1 MCPHMVQVSEWP
13 VQTGDGLGALCL
25 QRRGHFLPGCFP
37 RFHFKLPPPPPTQ
50 EGLWNES
57 VPLLF
62 LSCGVSVNTGS
73 VGWGS
78 EKLRSQDS
86 SCTWILLF
94 CSIWCAPKLFDETA
108 LSFPHSGQGSLEGPL
123 SQDQRLALPSGESL
137 PESAHCR
144 RLWFPGTRFSN
155 DLAINQSRQL
165 FIVQCAPELERFF
178 LNYSLEVSSK

>member
-1 MCPHMVQVSEWP
+1 MGWEHCVPKGEGTFFQVAFLDFTLNS
-13 VQTGDGLGALCL
+13 CL
-25 QRRGHFLPGCFP
+25 
-37 RFHFKLPPPPPTQ
+37 PTQ

-57 VPLLF
+57 VPLLV
-62 LSCGVSVNTGS
+62 LSCGVTVNTGS

-78 EKLRSQDS
+78 EKLRSQDT

-137 PESAHCR
+137 PESAHCH

-165 FIVQCAPELERFF
+165 FIVRCAPELERFF